1 MWQNRAMASRRN
13 REELGDSCGF
23 CLRCGWGRRFMLGDA
38 AAVPDTCPS
47 CGGVVITSC
56 GACGAPIE
64 SLMGVTCRACGEP
77 LREAELFGIEIRRKP
92 ERVAS
97 AVDGRAPSGHNE
109 RQSL

>member
-1 MWQNRAMASRRN
+1 MASRRN

-23 CLRCGWGRRFMLGDA
+23 CLQCGWGRRFMFADMAGM
-38 AAVPDTCPS
+38 PETCPS
-47 CGGVVITSC
+47 CGGPVVTTC

-77 LREAELFGIEIRRKP
+77 LREPELFGVEIRRKP

-97 AVDGRAPSGHNE
+97 SAVDSRASSDHNE

>member
-1 MWQNRAMASRRN
+1 M
-13 REELGDSCGF
+13 F
-23 CLRCGWGRRFMLGDA
+23 GDA
-38 AAVPDTCPS
+38 AGMPETCPS
-47 CGGVVITSC
+47 CGGPVVTAC

-77 LREAELFGIEIRRKP
+77 LREPELFGVEIRRKP

-97 AVDGRAPSGHNE
+97 GAVDSRASSDHNE

>member
-23 CLRCGWGRRFMLGDA
+23 CLRCGWGRRFMLADA
-38 AAVPDTCPS
+38 GAVP
-47 CGGVVITSC
+47 
-56 GACGAPIE
+56 GAPIE

-92 ERVAS
+92 ERVSA
-97 AVDGRAPSGHNE
+97 AVDGRASSGHNE